1 MRAAGREG
9 LSAVTQTLRRYPGLG
24 APQKSGDP
32 ECSGRLPISRSNRS
46 HFHHSVHPI
55 KMWLQVPVEERD
67 EDGKKRLTGGKG
79 HDRGTPQGGVV
90 SPLLAKLY
98 FNRLLKGFRQTG
110 REEQYRTRIVN
121 YADDF
126 VICRSS
132 LETSPALPP

>member
-1 MRAAGREG
+1 
-9 LSAVTQTLRRYPGLG
+9 
-24 APQKSGDP
+24 
-32 ECSGRLPISRSNRS
+32 
-46 HFHHSVHPI
+46 
-55 KMWLQVPVEERD
+55 MWLQVPVEERD